1 MTEREKKEIKALM
14 QNEAAEW
21 ALRESI
27 QKYREMYTPCAIQ
40 LRACYES
47 MVYAG
52 FDKEQALA
60 LTINTMQLG
69 VMK

>member
-27 QKYREMYTPCAIQ
+27 QTYREVYTPVAIQ
-40 LRACYES
+40 VRAYYES
-47 MVYAG
+47 LIYAG
-52 FDKEQALA
+52 FNEAQALM
-60 LTINTMQLG
+60 LTINMVRMT
-69 VMK
+69 K

>member
-27 QKYREMYTPCAIQ
+27 QTYREVYTPVAIQ
-40 LRACYES
+40 VRAYYES
-47 MVYAG
+47 LIYAG
-52 FDKEQALA
+52 FNEAQALT
-60 LTINTMQLG
+60 LTINM
-69 VMK
+69 VHMKK